1 MAVVSAAEA
10 NRSFSQVL
18 REVAAG
24 ETFTVLSRGRPVAT
38 ISPVVL
44 ELEAYRAPRRALL
57 ARLASRPVVE
67 QPCIWTRDELYD

>member
-10 NRSFSQVL
+10 NCSFSRVL

-38 ISPVVL
+38 ISPAGQ
-44 ELEAYRAPRRALL
+44 ELEVYRAPRRALL

-67 QPCIWTRDELYD
+67 QSRTWMRDELYD

>member
-10 NRSFSQVL
+10 NRSFSRVL

-38 ISPVVL
+38 ISPVGQ
-44 ELEAYRAPRRALL
+44 ELEAFRAPRLALL

-67 QPCIWTRDELYD
+67 RSRTWTRDELYD